1 MPSYFRQV
9 PDFEYVSR
17 DSEQRQ
23 ISEYA
28 TVKNLFRRGKLRED
42 IFGDLAFFTKYKI
55 IGDERPDNVAYK
67 IYNDETLDW
76 VILLSNNILNIQTEW
91 PLPQK
96 VFDNVMLEKYD
107 TYDNLYNGIHHYET
121 QEIKDSV
128 GNLILPSGIKMPSEW
143 KSGNGFIQGSDINS
157 SNIFSIV
164 IVDSDVIVLLKEPEN
179 ITPGTRIIINGAS
192 NELINGSFVVRDTFT
207 NQVPEN
213 NDYKFAF
220 VFPVDVDPS
229 LIITITVTGNET
241 INFISRVPIGSSNSY
256 YYEYYDSNLQSTTLL
271 SSASVLTPVTN
282 YEYESKVEDDKR
294 NIFVLKPQYLN
305 VVFNDM
311 EEIMQYKKGST
322 QYVSRTLKK
331 GDNIRLYS

>member
-1 MPSYFRQV
+1 MV
-9 PDFEYVSR
+9 
-17 DSEQRQ
+17 
-23 ISEYA
+23 
-28 TVKNLFRRGKLRED
+28 
-42 IFGDLAFFTKYKI
+42 
-55 IGDERPDNVAYK
+55 
-67 IYNDETLDW
+67 
-76 VILLSNNILNIQTEW
+76 
-91 PLPQK
+91 
-96 VFDNVMLEKYD
+96 EKYGS
-107 TYDNLYNGIHHYET
+107 YNELYNGIHHYET
-121 QEIKDSV
+121 KEIRDSV
-128 GNLILPSGIKMPSEW
+128 GNLILPEGITMPSQW
-143 KSGNGFIQGSDINS
+143 KSGNGFIQGSEINP

-164 IVDSDVIVLLKEPEN
+164 IVDSDAVVLLKETEN

-213 NDYKFAF
+213 TDYEFGF
-220 VFPVDVDPS
+220 VFPIGVDPS
-229 LIITITVTGNET
+229 LITTIVITGNES

-256 YYEYYDSNLQSTTLL
+256 YYEYYDSNLQSTTLI
-271 SSASVLTPVTN
+271 SSASILTPITN